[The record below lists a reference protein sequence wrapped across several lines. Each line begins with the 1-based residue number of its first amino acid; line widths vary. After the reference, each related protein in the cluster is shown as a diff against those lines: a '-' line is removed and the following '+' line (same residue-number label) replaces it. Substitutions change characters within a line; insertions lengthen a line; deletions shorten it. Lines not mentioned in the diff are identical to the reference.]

1 MKRKA
6 RIQIVERQAGSAP
19 PRDRL
24 DDLRNEA

>member
-19 PRDRL
+19 RDRL